1 MLKGVEETAKETIKQ
16 ILAIKALFAKTQ
28 ELIKSSAAK
37 LYDKE
42 LLELIFEQ
50 PYCKIEFVGDRM
62 GVSRITAAK
71 SLKGMEQIGILHTKK
86 VWKENRYIT
95 RQLFDLIKKRN

>member
-1 MLKGVEETAKETIKQ
+1 MLKGVEETAKETSKQ

-71 SLKGMEQIGILHTKK
+71 YLKGIDRKSVVEGKRVAVRVDLGGRAIHKNTKS
-86 VWKENRYIT
+86 
-95 RQLFDLIKKRN
+95 